1 MIRKNTVVAL
11 EPGRIRKIKGSFGWI
26 DHRFINEG
34 HIQQCDQ
41 EEILLYFFLVAVAN
55 KEGVSFWGDLSICRM
70 LKLKMS
76 RLVESRRALLERSLI
91 AYREG
96 IYQVLSLPKAKTE
109 RRGGLESIGEILRR
123 IAQQGGDRDANG

>member
-1 MIRKNTVVAL
+1 MRKNTVMAP

-34 HIQQCDQ
+34 YIEWCDR

-70 LKLKMS
+70 LKLEMS
-76 RLVESRRALLERSLI
+76 QLVEARRALMERSLI

-123 IAQQGGDRDANG
+123 ITQKEGERDANG

>member
-1 MIRKNTVVAL
+1 MVR
-11 EPGRIRKIKGSFGWI
+11 PGR
-26 DHRFINEG
+26 D
-34 HIQQCDQ
+34 
-41 EEILLYFFLVAVAN
+41 LTLFFLVAVAN

-70 LKLKMS
+70 LKLEMS
-76 RLVESRRALLERSLI
+76 QLVEARRALMERSLI

-123 IAQQGGDRDANG
+123 ITQKEGERDANG